1 MTIGNNALWARPDG
15 RDAPGRYS
23 RRVLVLVSMALRV
36 RDAVR
41 GVWRE
46 AAKFGVVGA
55 LAFVVDNGGYNLL
68 VFGLPGGTEGGVMGA
83 APVRASVAA
92 TTAAALFSWAGNR
105 YWTYRHRH
113 RANMT
118 QELALFLFVNVVGVA
133 ITAGTVFAS
142 RQLLG
147 LESMGS
153 DNAARVLG
161 WVLATLFRFFTYRR
175 YVFVAP

>member
-1 MTIGNNALWARPDG
+1 M
-15 RDAPGRYS
+15 
-23 RRVLVLVSMALRV
+23 LVLVSTALRV
-36 RDAVR
+36 RDAIR

-68 VFGLPGGTEGGVMGA
+68 VFGLPGGTEGGAMGA
-83 APVRASVAA
+83 APVRASVVA

-142 RQLLG
+142 RQVLG

-153 DNAARVLG
+153 DNAARVFG
-161 WVLATLFRFFTYRR
+161 WALATLFRFFTYRR

>member
-1 MTIGNNALWARPDG
+1 MP
-15 RDAPGRYS
+15 
-23 RRVLVLVSMALRV
+23 VLASVTLRA

-68 VFGLPGGTEGGVMGA
+68 VFGLPGGAQGGAMRA
-83 APVRASVAA
+83 APVQASVLA
-92 TTAAALFSWAGNR
+92 TGAAALFSWVGNR
-105 YWTYRHRH
+105 YWTYRHQH
-113 RANMT
+113 REKVT
-118 QELALFLFVNVVGVA
+118 HELVLFLVANGVGLV

-147 LESMGS
+147 LDSALS
-153 DNAARVLG
+153 DNTARILG
-161 WVLATLFRFFTYRR
+161 WVLATLFRFYAYRR

>member
-1 MTIGNNALWARPDG
+1 M
-15 RDAPGRYS
+15 
-23 RRVLVLVSMALRV
+23 LVLVSMALRV

-68 VFGLPGGTEGGVMGA
+68 VFGLPGGAEGGVMRS
-83 APVRASVAA
+83 APVWASVVA
-92 TTAAALFSWAGNR
+92 TGAAALFSWVGNR
-105 YWTYRHRH
+105 YWTYRRRH
-113 RANMT
+113 RENMT

-133 ITAGTVFAS
+133 LTAGTVFVS

-147 LESMGS
+147 VDSMAG
-153 DNAARVLG
+153 DNTARVLG

-175 YVFVAP
+175 YVFVTP